1 MHPKLSR
8 FAHRVL
14 CCGRKASGEDLSDE
28 GNGSLRWVFSLR
40 ELRSATNSFN
50 YDNKIGEG
58 PFGSVYWGQ
67 VWDGSQIAV
76 KKLKCA
82 KNGTETEFA
91 SDVEILGRVRHKNL
105 LSFRGYC
112 ADGPEHILVY
122 DYMPNSSLYAHLHGA
137 HSTECLLDWRRR
149 TFIAIG
155 AARALALVNNLIFVH
170 NSIAYLISA
179 SLVSFL
185 LVSCITEETHS
196 YELVHRCLHHHA
208 TPQIIH
214 GSIKATNVLLDLNFQ
229 AHLGD
234 FGLIRFIPDG
244 VDHDKI
250 ISEKQRGYLA
260 PEYIMFGKPTIGCDV
275 YSFGI
280 ILFELSSGR
289 RPVEKSGSAKM
300 CGVRNWVL
308 PLAKGGRYDEI
319 VDSKLNDKYSESELK
334 RVVLVGLACTHREPE
349 KRPTMLEVVSMLKG
363 DSKEML
369 SRIEN
374 DELFRPDSTV
384 SSHGMSTPEGSSDC
398 VPKIDEG
405 LAAA

>member
-1 MHPKLSR
+1 MHTRLSR

-28 GNGSLRWVFSLR
+28 GSGSLRWVFTLR

-58 PFGSVYWGQ
+58 PFGCVYWGQ

-112 ADGPEHILVY
+112 ADGPERILVY

-155 AARALALVNNLIFVH
+155 AARALA
-170 NSIAYLISA
+170 Y
-179 SLVSFL
+179 
-185 LVSCITEETHS
+185 
-196 YELVHRCLHHHA
+196 LHHHA

-214 GSIKATNVLLDLNFQ
+214 GSIKATNVLLDSNFQ

-234 FGLIRFIPDG
+234 FGLIKFIPDG

-250 ISEKQRGYLA
+250 ISENQRGYLA
-260 PEYIMFGKPTIGCDV
+260 PEYVMFGKPTTGCDV

-280 ILFELSSGR
+280 ILLEISSGR

-308 PLAKGGRYDEI
+308 PLAKDGRYDEI
-319 VDSKLNDKYSESELK
+319 VDSKLNDKYSDSELK

-349 KRPTMLEVVSMLKG
+349 KRPTMLQVVSMLKG
-363 DSKEML
+363 ESKEML
-369 SRIEN
+369 SRLEN

-384 SSHGMSTPEGSSDC
+384 SSHAMSTPEGSSDC
-398 VPKIDEG
+398 VLKNDQG